1 MNLRLFLL
9 LALLCVPRVLAQA
22 LPELGDVSGAAI
34 SPADER
40 KLGERIMREIRR
52 DPAYLDDAE
61 VSEYAN
67 SLGSRLTARG
77 LPTPN
82 LFTGMHAVHSQREWI
97 SLQDMARSV
106 DVLLRLA
113 QLWEERS
120 P

>member
-67 SLGSRLTARG
+67 SLGSRLTARSQVSAKR
-77 LPTPN
+77 PTNSRRN
-82 LFTGMHAVHSQREWI
+82 LRVI
-97 SLQDMARSV
+97 ILRSSS
-106 DVLLRLA
+106 R
-113 QLWEERS
+113 
-120 P
+120 